1 MFSDLCLQIKTIIGE
16 SEFNSEDYLNGLSSP
31 TISNIG
37 KPKMMYAHMQ
47 STGGFI
53 CGETKIALSL
63 RLLAGGSYLDL
74 SLLYEIS
81 SSYSYEI
88 FHHVVQ
94 HWFNNPKLIPIN
106 GKDFFG

>member
-37 KPKMMYAHMQ
+37 KPKMVYAHMQ

-53 CGETKIALSL
+53 CGETKITLSL

-74 SLLYEIS
+74 SLLYETEVITRV
-81 SSYSYEI
+81 I
-88 FHHVVQ
+88 DGFDGRFTFVGGR
-94 HWFNNPKLIPIN
+94 WRIGF
-106 GKDFFG
+106 